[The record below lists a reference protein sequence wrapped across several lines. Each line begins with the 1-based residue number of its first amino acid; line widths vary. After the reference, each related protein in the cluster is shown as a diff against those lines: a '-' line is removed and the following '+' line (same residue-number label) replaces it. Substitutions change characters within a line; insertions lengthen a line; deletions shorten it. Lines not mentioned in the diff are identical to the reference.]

1 MGKKILRVDMTD
13 LKASFEDLPADYAA
27 LGGRGMTSVIV
38 SNEVPP
44 TCDALGIHNKLVFA
58 PGIVTGT
65 SAPTSGR
72 ISVGGKSP
80 LTGGIKEANAGSN
93 FAQMLGRMRIGAIIV
108 EGKHEG
114 DDYYLLKVTKDGAE
128 FMDANKWSG
137 KGLYGVY
144 KDLFKEFGDN
154 MGICGVGIGAEL
166 LGAMSG
172 VCFNDPE
179 GLPSRYAGRGGLGAV
194 MASKGLKFIVVD
206 ETGAPGVEIKDEEV
220 FKKGTA
226 KLVKALGDHDVTKPG
241 GALNSYGTSVLVN
254 LINEAGGLPQR
265 NFSSGQ
271 DDNAEKISGEAKAE
285 EIKKRGGKRPH
296 FCSPGCVIQCSE
308 IWTKPGGKDPVG
320 VLEYENVWALGANC
334 GIYDLDTIGELN
346 RACNDLGIDTIEA
359 GCTLAVAME
368 GGLCNFGDG
377 EGALKLLEEI
387 RKKTPTGKILVNGT
401 EITGKVLG
409 VTRIP
414 TVKGQSFPAYDPRAI
429 KGIGITYA
437 TTPMGADHTAGY
449 AIAPEIMGVGGQ
461 LDPKDPKKA
470 EVSRNLQIA
479 TAGALDATGYCLFCA
494 FAILDIPEGL
504 VGIVESVNGVLGT
517 NYTVD
522 DVIKNGQQII
532 DTEIAFNRAAGF
544 TAVDDRLPEFIMEE
558 KLPPT
563 NEVFNVTDEDL
574 DSVFK

>member
-1 MGKKILRVDMTD
+1 MGKKFLRVDMTD

-93 FAQMLGRMRIGAIIV
+93 FAQMLGRMQIGAIIV
-108 EGKHEG
+108 EGKHKG

-144 KDLFKEFGDN
+144 KDLFKEFGDK

-206 ETGAPGVEIKDEEV
+206 ETGAPGVEIKDAEA

-226 KLVKALGDHDVTKPG
+226 KLLKALNEHDVTKPG

-334 GIYDLDTIGELN
+334 GIYDLDAIGELN

-470 EVSRNLQIA
+470 EISRNLQLA
-479 TAGALDATGYCLFCA
+479 TAALDATGYCLFVA

-504 VGIVESVNGVLGT
+504 EGIVESLNGVLGASL
-517 NYTVD
+517 TVD
-522 DVIKNGQQII
+522 DVPKIGQQII

-544 TAVDDRLPEFIMEE
+544 TAVHDRLPEFIKEE
-558 KLPPT
+558 KLPPS
-563 NEVFNVTDEDL
+563 NEVFNVTDEEL

>member
-80 LTGGIKEANAGSN
+80 LTGGIKEANAGST
-93 FAQMLGRMRIGAIIV
+93 FAQMLGRMQIGAIIV

-144 KDLFKEFGDN
+144 KDLFKEFGDK

-220 FKKGTA
+220 FKQGTA
-226 KLVKALGDHDVTKPG
+226 KLRKALGDHDVTKPG

-254 LINEAGGLPQR
+254 IMNEAGGLPQR

-285 EIKKRGGKRPH
+285 AIKKRGGKRPH

-308 IWTKPGGKDPVG
+308 VWTKPDGTDPVG

-334 GIYDLDTIGELN
+334 GIYDLDAIGELN

-414 TVKGQSFPAYDPRAI
+414 TVKGQSFPAYDPRAV
-429 KGIGITYA
+429 KGIGVTYA

-470 EVSRNLQIA
+470 EISRNLQLA
-479 TAGALDATGYCLFCA
+479 TAALDATGYCLFVA

-504 VGIVESVNGVLGT
+504 EGIVETLNGVLGASL
-517 NYTVD
+517 TVD
-522 DVIKNGQQII
+522 DVPKIGQQII

-544 TAVDDRLPEFIMEE
+544 TAVHDRLPEFIMEE
-558 KLPPT
+558 KLPPS
-563 NEVFNVTDEDL
+563 NEVFNVTDEEL